1 VTSIK
6 ANLVA
11 YCSGYSHL
19 SEILW
24 NPMKIQTPKQPIMVH
39 RQWFIDVYRISMVS
53 QETFIDEMSLV
64 SAQISMLKGWFF
76 LKVIEHHR

>member
-1 VTSIK
+1 VESDEDPNSQAT
-6 ANLVA
+6 
-11 YCSGYSHL
+11 HR
-19 SEILW
+19 
-24 NPMKIQTPKQPIMVH
+24 MVH